1 MTDSRIVLTAND
13 IVDVPSTGRANVYVN
28 AAGQLT
34 LRDAAGVDFQMMD
47 ARLDTKA
54 INRRLLSGRTRITAA
69 QAAGQY
75 WFTEAATLVGTG
87 IASPLA
93 GIYIDP
99 ADFPTIAGVAAKL
112 NLKVQLYTNDVAPG
126 GNFTIGLYPVTR
138 PTTSGGSGLLIYSP
152 GTVVTGSTVAFNAPA
167 TDGAFNGGSGDFAIP
182 AAGHYA
188 LGFVTT
194 AAIATNAHVH
204 LQFQL
209 NTHN

>member
-13 IVDVPSTGRANVYVN
+13 IIDVPSTGRANIYVK
-28 AAGQLT
+28 ADGTLA
-34 LRDAAGVDFQMMD
+34 LRDSTGTDFVMMD
-47 ARLDTKA
+47 NRFDLKA
-54 INRRLLSGRTRITAA
+54 INRRLLMGRTRITAA

-87 IASPLA
+87 IATPLA

-99 ADFPTIAGVAAKL
+99 ADFPTIAGKAALL

-126 GNFTIGLYPVTR
+126 SNFTIGLYPVTR
-138 PTTSGGSGLLIYSP
+138 PSTSGGSGVLIYSP
-152 GTVVTGSTVAFNAPA
+152 GTVLTGSTVAFNTPA
-167 TDGAFNGGSGDFAIP
+167 ADGAFNGGSGDFAIP

-188 LGFVTT
+188 LGFVTN
-194 AAIATNAHVH
+194 AAIATSAHVH